1 MRIQS
6 VLVVPLLIIGLLI
19 AGLFGISYALISA
32 ITIGIVRICI
42 DGYLEIQQ
50 GRYSLDYIALA
61 AMVVAIVGDQY
72 VAGAVV
78 ALMFTGGKALEVYAT
93 QKAYTALKSL
103 GDSIPKKSFVVQGDA
118 YTETPIQDIANGQV
132 VLVKPGEIIP
142 LDGTLYSTEDA
153 VCNLVNLTGEIE
165 PVVYKVGTQIKSGA
179 INVGHTIYLKVVGDF
194 SSSTYHK
201 ISKLV
206 DEARLHPARIV
217 HVSEKVNMYFTLI
230 TAFIA
235 LAAYYI
241 SGDIAR
247 LLAVLVIATPCPLI
261 IAAPVA
267 FIGGMSRLAKH
278 GIIVRKPS
286 ALEVI
291 ARAQTIFFD
300 KTGTLT
306 MGEPAYT
313 SMHIYEKY
321 AQTYTESDVLSIAA
335 SIEINSL
342 HPLAR
347 AIVHEAKNKN
357 IIFDIATEIH
367 EEIGKGIAGTV
378 KGSVYS
384 IGTAVQQDTQRGI
397 VLSIWSGVGD
407 VLADMYFT
415 DTLKDGAKDMLSA
428 LVSDHVQVAVIT
440 GDTKENAERV
450 FSDTTIAIHAE
461 SSPEDKYRIVD
472 DAKKDGSIVVMVG
485 DGLND
490 APALSHAH
498 AGVVF
503 SGTENG
509 ASIEAADVVI
519 LDHQITKLEDLYM
532 VSKRTMRI
540 TKQSIYGGVAL
551 SVVGMSIAAFGYIPP
566 ITGAFVQEIID
577 VSVILNALRV
587 LRG

>member
-6 VLVVPLLIIGLLI
+6 ILIVPTLIIVLLCI
-19 AGLFGISYALISA
+19 GLFDVPYVLLCA
-32 ITIGIVRICI
+32 IAIGIVRICI

-61 AMVVAIVGDQY
+61 AMVVALVGDQY

-78 ALMFTGGKALEVYAT
+78 AVMFTGGKALEAYAT

-103 GDSIPKKSFVVQGDA
+103 GDSIPKKSFVVRGDS
-118 YTETPIQDIANGQV
+118 YTETPIQDIIDGEI
-132 VLVKPGEIIP
+132 VLIKPSEIIP
-142 LDGTLYSTEDA
+142 LDGVLYSKEDA

-165 PVVYKVGTQIKSGA
+165 PTVYKTGTQIKSGA
-179 INVGHTIYLKVVGDF
+179 INVGHTIQLKVVGNF

-206 DEARLHPARIV
+206 DEARIHPARIV
-217 HVSEKVNMYFTLI
+217 RVSEKVNVYFTLI
-230 TAFIA
+230 TAVIA
-235 LAAYYI
+235 ITAYVI
-241 SGDIAR
+241 SGDTTR

-267 FIGGMSRLAKH
+267 FIGGMSRLARK

-291 ARAQTIFFD
+291 SYAQTIFFD

-306 MGEPAYT
+306 LGEPAYE
-313 SMHIYEKY
+313 SMQIYTQDSK
-321 AQTYTESDVLSIAA
+321 YTESDFLRIAS
-335 SIEINSL
+335 SIEIHSL

-347 AIVHEAKNKN
+347 AIVHETKKRN
-357 IIFDIATEIH
+357 IQFDIAIDIREQ
-367 EEIGKGIAGTV
+367 IGKGITGTTQG
-378 KGSVYS
+378 KTYS
-384 IGTAVQQDTQRGI
+384 IGTAVEKSSQHGI
-397 VLSIWSGVGD
+397 VLSIWSGDGD
-407 VLADMYFT
+407 VLADIYFT
-415 DTLKDGAKDMLSA
+415 DTLKDGAKEMLST

-440 GDTKENAERV
+440 GDTKENAARV
-450 FSDTTIAIHAE
+450 FTDTSIAIHAE

-519 LDHQITKLEDLYM
+519 LDHRINKLQELYNA
-532 VSKRTMRI
+532 STYTMRI
-540 TKQSIYGGVAL
+540 AKQSIYGGVIL
-551 SVVGMSIAAFGYIPP
+551 SIIGMSVAAFGYIPP
-566 ITGAFVQEIID
+566 VTGAFIQEIID
-577 VSVILNALRV
+577 VVVIVNALRT